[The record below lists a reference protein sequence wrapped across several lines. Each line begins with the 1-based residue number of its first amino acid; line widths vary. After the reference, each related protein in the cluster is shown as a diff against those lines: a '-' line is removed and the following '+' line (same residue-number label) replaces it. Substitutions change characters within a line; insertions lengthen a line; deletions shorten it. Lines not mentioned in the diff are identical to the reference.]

1 MTKRIN
7 IVVLESS
14 QIICDGLESALNKS
28 GLNYRISFVNSIEE
42 LESIILNKKY
52 DIGIINASYPEFND
66 KINDAIRRKVNS
78 TKWIGLVYSYNDP
91 RSISIFD
98 DTISIYDSSDEIRA
112 KLERLMKSDN
122 PSNNNS
128 QDLLTDREIDVL
140 RLLATGLS
148 NKEIADELNISVNT
162 VITHR
167 KNFSQKTGIKSVS
180 GLTIYA
186 VVQKIVSISNIS

>member
-28 GLNYRISFVNSIEE
+28 GLNYRISFVGSIEE

-52 DIGIINASYPEFND
+52 DIGIINASYSEFNE
-66 KINDAIRRKVNS
+66 KINDAIKRKINN

-91 RSISIFD
+91 KSIYIFD
-98 DTISIYDSSDEIRA
+98 DTISIYDTSDDIRA
-112 KLERLMKSDN
+112 KLEKLMERDN
-122 PSNNNS
+122 LSNSNS
-128 QDLLTDREIDVL
+128 QDLLTEREVDVL
-140 RLLATGLS
+140 KLLATGLS

-167 KNFSQKTGIKSVS
+167 KNISQKTGIKSVS

-186 VVQKIVSISNIS
+186 VVQKIVSISNVL

>member
-28 GLNYRISFVNSIEE
+28 GLNYRISFVGSIEE

-52 DIGIINASYPEFND
+52 DIGIINASYSEFNE
-66 KINDAIRRKVNS
+66 KINDAIKRKINN

-91 RSISIFD
+91 RSINIFD
-98 DTISIYDSSDEIRA
+98 DTISIYDTSDDIRA
-112 KLERLMKSDN
+112 KLEKLMERDN
-122 PSNNNS
+122 LSNSNS
-128 QDLLTDREIDVL
+128 QDLLTEREVDVL
-140 RLLATGLS
+140 KLLATGLS

-167 KNFSQKTGIKSVS
+167 KNISQKTGIKSVS

-186 VVQKIVSISNIS
+186 VVQKIVSISNVL